1 MIEAFLLGLYVLL
14 VSPILFS
21 FGLDSPAFYFFLL
34 FALSIPGIYAM
45 IIGAPFVPTK
55 KEKFELM
62 VSKAKINKSKIVYDL
77 GSGDGR
83 FVFAAAKLGAK
94 KSIGYE
100 LSTPLYIFTKLK
112 SLFYKNA
119 NIRYKNFWNDSGNL
133 ADADIIFCFLLVKPM
148 ERFENEIWPK
158 LKPGCLV
165 ISNIFRIPNQKPI
178 FDKHGVRIYK
188 KS

>member
-1 MIEAFLLGLYVLL
+1 MIEAFLLGLYILVL
-14 VSPILFS
+14 SPILFS
-21 FGLDSPAFYFFLL
+21 LGFNSPAFYFFLL

-55 KEKFELM
+55 KEKHHLM
-62 VSKAKINKSKIVYDL
+62 LKMAKINKNSQVYDL

-83 FVFAAAKLGAK
+83 FVFAAAKQGAK

-100 LSTPLYIFTKLK
+100 LSVPIYVFTKLK

-119 NIRYKNFWNDSGNL
+119 DIRYKNFWKDVKNFS
-133 ADADIIFCFLLVKPM
+133 DADVIFCFLLVKPM
-148 ERFENEIWPK
+148 DRFEKEIWPE

-165 ISNIFRIPNQKPI
+165 ISNIFRLPNQKPI
-178 FDKHGVRIYK
+178 FDKEGVRVYK
-188 KS
+188 K